1 MDKDELDAAFEVLLE
16 ALEEYK
22 EEGHLFEVEDE
33 YAWLDEYPE
42 EDEEGE

>member
-1 MDKDELDAAFEVLLE
+1 MDKDELDAAFEALLE

-22 EEGHLFEVEDE
+22 EEGLDEDE